1 MHLAKSMAISTPRH
15 SRRRQLS
22 PLGQSSSTHV
32 NFPTVAMTSQEE
44 NYLVAQAT
52 RQHEALLAKHHDN
65 LHTFRTLEAL
75 VDKVEVCR
83 TIQTW
88 SNVIPFRARIC
99 MAATLEEVY
108 SLVANLTDDDIVS
121 TVAHSDELADMKLLY
136 DIPVNEEKHV
146 AVRWFA
152 LKQPKPLAIRD
163 FCVLEMQ
170 EELVDYAGRRV
181 LALSTHSTHFDW
193 CPDMKS
199 TLGYI
204 RGDILSSGLICTES
218 DEPGM
223 VEIHY
228 YVDMDYRG
236 GALPMWLYRLR
247 MRHHVSARL
256 SHLYTR
262 VHELRLAECISTSY
276 VPLVPKSTRRHCR
289 GCTKTFHVL
298 RRKCHCRN
306 CGDVFCWSCTHVWKL
321 EHFKQPQRVCRG
333 CSDHVNVRTTSRRG
347 ATSGDVPLKSCRSQD
362 LRSMRSNSKWDAS
375 KWDLSSRWGL
385 LDTGRTSDVSSPVFL
400 VCPEP
405 SESLTSAIL
414 QVETMLEE

>member
-1 MHLAKSMAISTPRH
+1 MTHFIWVRDANGDVDRMHLAKSMAISTPRH

-65 LHTFRTLEAL
+65 LHTFWTLEAL

-121 TVAHSDELADMKLLY
+121 TVAHSDELVDMKLLY

-247 MRHHVSARL
+247 MRHH
-256 SHLYTR
+256 
-262 VHELRLAECISTSY
+262 
-276 VPLVPKSTRRHCR
+276 
-289 GCTKTFHVL
+289 
-298 RRKCHCRN
+298 
-306 CGDVFCWSCTHVWKL
+306 
-321 EHFKQPQRVCRG
+321 
-333 CSDHVNVRTTSRRG
+333 
-347 ATSGDVPLKSCRSQD
+347 D